1 MLVVSLRAVGDFEI
15 EMDMTLCD
23 TAYLCS
29 TIMFRN
35 IENICYNGLEISIPL
50 SLRHYV
56 GKIKMARFFP
66 EVSQSARLYC
76 L

>member
-23 TAYLCS
+23 TAYLC
-29 TIMFRN
+29 RN